1 VDRCQ
6 IDSVLPAADH
16 RWTLEE
22 LNALAVRALD
32 VADDELGLRTLR
44 YYATLG
50 LLDRPSAMRGRKAF
64 YGERHLL
71 QLVAVK
77 RLQAQGLPLS
87 VVQARLHAA
96 STPTLRA
103 LAALPDG
110 FVAAH
115 GDGDSVVVDRSDEE
129 FWATPSSSAPTTQAP
144 AQLFTVPLAPAVSV
158 SLASHHALSAADLDA
173 VHAAGAEL
181 VRVLR
186 ARGLIAADDE
196 R

>member
-1 VDRCQ
+1 VA
-6 IDSVLPAADH
+6 PTADQ

-22 LNALAVRALD
+22 LNAHALRALA

-110 FVAAH
+110 FDAAH
-115 GDGDSVVVDRSDEE
+115 SEGDSVVVDRSDEE
-129 FWATPSSSAPTTQAP
+129 FWAMPSSLVPTTQATP
-144 AQLFTVPLAPAVSV
+144 AQLLTVPLAPAVSV

-186 ARGLIAADDE
+186 ARGLIPAEDD